1 MSEQRKQ
8 QEEKSRKAKIIELLK
23 KGYTR
28 SQLIN
33 DLDFAERTADA
44 AIKEYRESGGDIADD
59 NVVKS
64 EDKAT
69 AETLPAKTK
78 AGEVIIPEW
87 IASEM
92 VNIFDGNERDQRLYL
107 AGVATPILGVR
118 LIQEMVKPLTDLMLA
133 IRKEELQAV
142 METQTMSR
150 EIADRAAQ
158 GVGAQVVQA
167 LRQQGTAS
175 ASPMETLM
183 VDMLRQPLT
192 HLMSKIMG
200 MPMGQAGAQP
210 QTGYSIPGQGQTTNE
225 EIREVFHD

>member
-1 MSEQRKQ
+1 MSEQQKQ

-33 DLDFAERTADA
+33 DLDFAERTVDS
-44 AIKEYRESGGDIADD
+44 AIKEYRDSGGDVANDD
-59 NVVKS
+59 MVKS
-64 EDKAT
+64 EDKAIT
-69 AETLPAKTK
+69 ETLPAKTK
-78 AGEVIIPEW
+78 PGEVIIPEW

-142 METQTMSR
+142 MEAQTMSR

-158 GVGAQVVQA
+158 GVGAQVMQA
-167 LRQQGTAS
+167 LRQQSAGS
-175 ASPMETLM
+175 ASPMEQLM
-183 VDMLRQPLT
+183 ADMFRQPLML
-192 HLMSKIMG
+192 LMSKIMG
-200 MPMGQAGAQP
+200 VPMGQAGTQP
-210 QTGYSIPGQGQTTNE
+210 QTGYNIPGQVTNK
-225 EIREVFHD
+225 EIKEVFHD

>member
-1 MSEQRKQ
+1 MAEQQK
-8 QEEKSRKAKIIELLK
+8 EKSTKAKIIELLK

-33 DLDFAERTADA
+33 DLDFAERTVDS
-44 AIKEYRESGGDIADD
+44 AIKDYRESGGEVADD
-59 NVVKS
+59 NIVKS
-64 EDKAT
+64 EGKAT
-69 AETLPAKTK
+69 AEMLPAKAKT
-78 AGEVIIPEW
+78 GEVIIPEW

-118 LIQEMVKPLTDLMLA
+118 LIQEMVKPLTDLLLA
-133 IRKEELQAV
+133 IRREELQAV

-158 GVGAQVVQA
+158 GVGAQVMQA

-175 ASPMETLM
+175 TSPMEALM
-183 VDMLRQPLT
+183 ADMLRQPLT
-192 HLMSKIMG
+192 HMMSKIMG

-210 QTGYSIPGQGQTTNE
+210 QTGYNIPGQGQVTNE
-225 EIREVFHD
+225 EIEGVFND